1 MGLFWDLMQQS
12 QISDQRNQ
20 AETLER
26 KVMYLER
33 DLLKTQNLLRDLI
46 IKLEE
51 KFGEDIDGNGIVG

>member
-1 MGLFWDLMQQS
+1 MGFFWDLMQQS
-12 QISDQRNQ
+12 QISDQREQ

-33 DLLKTQNLLRDLI
+33 DLLKTQNLLRVLI

>member
-1 MGLFWDLMQQS
+1 MGFFWDLLQQS
-12 QISDQRNQ
+12 QLAEQRDK

-33 DLLKTQNLLRDLI
+33 DMLKTQNLLRDLI

-51 KFGEDIDGNGIVG
+51 KFGEDIDGNGIIG